1 MRSWNEDIAAC
12 LKTESRATFIR
23 GKVLYVT
30 VEKPVWAQ
38 QLTMMKQ
45 DLIDRVNA
53 SVGEGVV
60 TDIRFRTGQ
69 IREAL
74 GWGPETREEAA
85 ADSGEEV
92 TALVPD
98 WMCVEPDVDARA
110 KAQAAALPIAD
121 DELRSRFQEFMLL
134 DTKYRTWARRNL
146 AAGAAQAADVLRREP
161 WLTDD
166 HLRSLAPTATPNDL
180 MRAREVVAAEFY
192 DEARVRMAAD
202 RTTGAGFDSDIEQR
216 RVELRLLVE
225 SITMLLTGLPPE
237 QVDESLVTY
246 AVGEEFASYVR
257 QAE

>member
-1 MRSWNEDIAAC
+1 MRTWNEDIALC

-45 DLIDRVNA
+45 DLINRVNA

-74 GWGPETREEAA
+74 RWGSEAREEAA
-85 ADSGEEV
+85 ADSGEGV
-92 TALVPD
+92 AAPVPD
-98 WMCVEPDVDARA
+98 WMGVEPDIDAWAR
-110 KAQAAALPIAD
+110 AQAAALPIAD

-134 DTKYRTWARRNL
+134 DAKYRMWARNNL
-146 AAGAAQAADVLRREP
+146 SVGAVQAADVLRREP

-166 HLRSLAPTATPNDL
+166 HLRSLAPTATPDDL
-180 MRAREVVAAEFY
+180 MRAREVVAAEFC
-192 DEARVRMAAD
+192 DEARARIAAAAG
-202 RTTGAGFDSDIEQR
+202 TGCDFDVGQR
-216 RVELRLLVE
+216 RVELKLLVE
-225 SITMLLTGLPPE
+225 SMTMLLTGRSPE

-246 AVGEEFASYVR
+246 ALGEEFASYVR